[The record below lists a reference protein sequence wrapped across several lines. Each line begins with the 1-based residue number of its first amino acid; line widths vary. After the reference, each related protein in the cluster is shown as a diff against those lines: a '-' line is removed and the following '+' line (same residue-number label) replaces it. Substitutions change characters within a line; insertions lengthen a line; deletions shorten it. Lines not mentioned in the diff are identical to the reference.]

1 MAQIQRIRH
10 MERQLDSLVAA
21 TKAMDKALCRFAGA
35 QKAAQELDSYYG
47 SHEWRQDLQADEAG
61 LLPAK
66 LKRGVLSEDS
76 AWNALADYRD
86 TLRRMADMTENTKQ

>member
-10 MERQLDSLVAA
+10 MERQLDKLQAA
-21 TKAMDKALCRFAGA
+21 TKAMDKALHRFAEA
-35 QKAAQELDSYYG
+35 QKAAQELDCYYG
-47 SHEWRQDLQADEAG
+47 SQEWRQDLQADETG

-66 LKRGVLSEDS
+66 LKRGVLSEDGT
-76 AWNALADYRD
+76 WNALADYRD